1 MTPGELVRDVLAAGL
16 RPRSVILYGSAAAG
30 DHAGRESDYNVLMVF
45 PKLDDD
51 GWTALQHGLRRWL
64 RSGQPAPWVFVG
76 EELTRSR
83 DVFPIELSDVR
94 EAHTVLYGEDVVAGI
109 EVQPKHLRLQ
119 LEREA
124 RAMVLRLRAARLQC
138 RRDREV
144 RALMVRTIGALGALV
159 RAALRLHGQP
169 PPAAKL
175 EALELWT
182 RRTGQPMHAARR
194 VMELKL
200 GRARV
205 GRGELFELLAAYQ
218 SEVEAFAAALDRS
231 VGEVTPPAS

>member
-1 MTPGELVRDVLAAGL
+1 
-16 RPRSVILYGSAAAG
+16 VILYGSAAAG

-45 PKLDDD
+45 PELDDH
-51 GWTALQHGLRRWL
+51 GWAALQHGLRRWL

-76 EELTRSR
+76 EELARSR

-94 EAHTVLYGEDVVAGI
+94 EAHTVLYGEDVAAGI
-109 EVQPKHLRLQ
+109 EVQPEHLRLQ

-138 RRDREV
+138 RWAREV
-144 RALMVRTIGALGALV
+144 RAFMVRTIGAVGALV
-159 RAALRLHGQP
+159 RAALRLRGQP
-169 PPAAKL
+169 TPAAKL
-175 EALELWT
+175 DALELWT
-182 RRTGQPMHAARR
+182 RLTGQPMHAVRR

-200 GRARV
+200 GRVRV

-218 SEVEAFAAALDRS
+218 SEVEALAAALDRW
-231 VGEVTPPAS
+231 VGELTPRAS